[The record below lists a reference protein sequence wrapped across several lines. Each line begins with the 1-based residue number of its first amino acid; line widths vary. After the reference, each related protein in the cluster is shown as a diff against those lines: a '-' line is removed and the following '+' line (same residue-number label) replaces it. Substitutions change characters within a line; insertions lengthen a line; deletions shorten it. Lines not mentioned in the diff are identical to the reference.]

1 MTQDIPAPRRDPST
15 IATMLFLLWGL
26 IVWGLQFSLVYVG
39 HTFLC
44 ALGGQEHTSSILVG
58 TATVFSVALIA
69 PIVITPVQVSRLT
82 GLERQR
88 PDTNAI
94 ITIARLI
101 GALSLIAAIWTGSA
115 ALIVQ
120 ACVSLR

>member
-1 MTQDIPAPRRDPST
+1 
-15 IATMLFLLWGL
+15 MLFLLWGL

-44 ALGGQEHTSSILVG
+44 GLGGQEHASSILVG

-69 PIVITPVQVSRLT
+69 PIVIAPVQVSRLT

>member
-1 MTQDIPAPRRDPST
+1 MTQHLPAPQRGPST
-15 IATMLFLLWGL
+15 IATIGFLLWGL

-39 HTFLC
+39 HTWLC
-44 ALGGQEHTSSILVG
+44 ALGWQEQASSILVG
-58 TATVFSVALIA
+58 IATALSVVLIA
-69 PIVITPVQVSRLT
+69 PIVIAPAYVSRLT
-82 GLERQR
+82 RLERQR
-88 PDTNAI
+88 RDTNAI

-101 GALSLIAAIWTGSA
+101 GALSLVAAIWTGTA

>member
-1 MTQDIPAPRRDPST
+1 MTQDFPSPRRGPST

-44 ALGGQEHTSSILVG
+44 GLGGQEHASSILVG

-69 PIVITPVQVSRLT
+69 PIVIAPVQVSRLT